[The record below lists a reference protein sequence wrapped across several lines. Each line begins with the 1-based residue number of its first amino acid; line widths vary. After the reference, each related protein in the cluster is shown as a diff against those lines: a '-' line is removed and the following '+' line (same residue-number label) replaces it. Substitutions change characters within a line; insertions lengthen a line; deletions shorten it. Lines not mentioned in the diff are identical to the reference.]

1 MKNFCFVARILI
13 GSVFSAEAAS
23 ASAER
28 SAVENGLCSKE
39 SAIGSPKFNI
49 HDRMNYYNV
58 PGLSMA
64 VVNNGKIAWARGYGQ
79 ITNNPDSSG
88 IDPHTL
94 FQAASISKPITAFGS
109 LLLVQKGKIS
119 LDVDVNT
126 YLTSWKV
133 PENEFTKTEKVTL
146 RRLLSHTAGLS
157 LSGVPGYAPGVEL
170 PSLVDILN
178 GKKPLVNTDPVTVI
192 AEPGSKY
199 QYSGGGYILVQLLI
213 EDVTG
218 TPFAIWMRDNVLI
231 PLGMVEST
239 FQQPLPEEE
248 TPRAFLG
255 SIKDGEEVAG
265 GWHVH
270 PEEAAAGLWTTPSDL
285 AKFILYIQSAEKHKK
300 ASPLDFPLVHE
311 MIRRQKVKGGEIDF
325 GLGLALIGK
334 GRDKVFG
341 HKGQN
346 LGFIS
351 ELYGFA
357 FRPQGIVIMVNN
369 DGAPDLMAEIT
380 NSVSDVYEW
389 PQIPGVTQ
397 LTPRTHP
404 SNGKT

>member
-1 MKNFCFVARILI
+1 MKNFCFVVGILI
-13 GSVFSAEAAS
+13 GSVFSVEAAS

-28 SAVENGLCSKE
+28 SAVENGLRPKE

-49 HDRMNYYNV
+49 HDRMTYYNV
-58 PGLSMA
+58 PGLSIA

-79 ITNNPDSSG
+79 ITNRPDSSG
-88 IDPHTL
+88 VDPHTL

-119 LDVDVNT
+119 LDADVNT

-157 LSGVPGYAPGVEL
+157 VPSFPGYAPGAKL

-178 GKKPLVNTDPVTVI
+178 GTKPLPTPRVNTGPVTVI

-199 QYSGGGYILVQLLI
+199 QYSGGGYTVVQLLI

-218 TPFAIWMRDNVLI
+218 TPFAIWMRDNVLT
-231 PLGMVEST
+231 PLGMLEST

-248 TPRAFLG
+248 APRASLG
-255 SIKDGEEVAG
+255 SLKDGEEVQG
-265 GWHVH
+265 GWHVY
-270 PEEAAAGLWTTPSDL
+270 PEEASAGLWTTPSDL
-285 AKFILYIQSAEKHKK
+285 AKFILYIQSAEKNKK

-311 MIRRQKVKGGEIDF
+311 MIRRQQVKGGEIDF

-334 GRDKVFG
+334 GRDKIFG

-346 LGFIS
+346 EGFIS

-357 FRPQGIVIMVNN
+357 FRPQGLVIMVNN

-380 NSVSDVYEW
+380 NSVSDFYEW
-389 PQIPGVTQ
+389 PKIPGVTQ
-397 LTPRTHP
+397 
-404 SNGKT
+404 